1 MKQKISQGIVNC
13 WVHTRVAEPQIFL
26 SSQTLCILQKKLMSK
41 RMSGRKKK
49 NVPEENVVNEKG
61 DVEKKTSKRPQ
72 EYQSYLWGS
81 NGIKNSCFIDSLLE
95 VMFQVWSRQ
104 KKNMLP
110 ETLEESLVER
120 REKNFHTSKMVL
132 WKFLKEHAINNYDT
146 FNLGEMG
153 AITAVIECL
162 YSNIP
167 NHERSHYY
175 LLNETRTKCL
185 TNDNHNR
192 QRLSHYPL
200 FYLYHKYITF
210 DHIDESNHFDV
221 CSLVEFV

>member
-1 MKQKISQGIVNC
+1 MYFTKEINV
-13 WVHTRVAEPQIFL
+13 
-26 SSQTLCILQKKLMSK
+26 KKSEW
-41 RMSGRKKK
+41 KKEK
-49 NVPEENVVNEKG
+49 KHVPEENVVNEKG
-61 DVEKKTSKRPQ
+61 DVETKTSKRPQ

-104 KKNMLP
+104 KKKMLP
-110 ETLEESLVER
+110 EALEESLVEH

-132 WKFLKEHAINNYDT
+132 WKFLKEHTINNYDT
-146 FNLGEMG
+146 FNPGEMG
-153 AITAVIECL
+153 AITAVIDCL

-167 NHERSHYY
+167 HHERSQYY

-200 FYLYHKYITF
+200 FYLYRKYITF
-210 DHIDESNHFDV
+210 DHIDEGNHFDV
-221 CSLVEFV
+221 CSLVEFVLNDNCVENSVCHICQSNRV